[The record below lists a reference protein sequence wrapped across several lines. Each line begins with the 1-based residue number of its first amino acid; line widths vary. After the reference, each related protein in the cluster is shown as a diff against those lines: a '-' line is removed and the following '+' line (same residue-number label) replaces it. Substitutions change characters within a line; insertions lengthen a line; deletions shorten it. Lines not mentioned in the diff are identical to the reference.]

1 MGVAVERAQRG
12 LFRQYLAQQGLKFT
26 SQRRAIAEVFF
37 EASDHSSLTE
47 LLDLAKRRQ
56 PSIGYATVYRTM
68 KLMAESGLAAA
79 HKFVEGQEAC
89 YEPAVAGEHHDHL
102 ICTGCR
108 KIIEFED
115 DEIEKRQETIARL
128 YGFDVTS
135 HRHEIYGVCPDCRKP

>member
-1 MGVAVERAQRG
+1 VAEHRG
-12 LFRQYLAQQGLKFT
+12 QMDLFRHFLAAQGLKFT

-37 EASDHSSLTE
+37 EASEHYSLTE

-79 HKFVEGQEAC
+79 HKFVEGHEAR

-102 ICTGCR
+102 ICVRCSR
-108 KIIEFED
+108 IIEFED
-115 DEIEKRQETIARL
+115 EEIERRQDVIARQ

-135 HRHEIYGVCPDCRKP
+135 HRHEIYGICPQCRASG